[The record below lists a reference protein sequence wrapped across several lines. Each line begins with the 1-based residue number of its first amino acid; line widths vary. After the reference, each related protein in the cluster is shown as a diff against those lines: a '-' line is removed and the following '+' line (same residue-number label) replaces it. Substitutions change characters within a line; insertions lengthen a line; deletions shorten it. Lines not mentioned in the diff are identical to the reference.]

1 MLTRINKIH
10 SFSVS
15 PLRIVVFLL
24 IFFLLLLTSVNAQKN
39 GNKQNLPTWQSYK
52 GVTIGMTADEV
63 RAKLGA
69 AKSEDES
76 GFFYMPSETETVQ
89 VLLDAAKKVRT
100 VSVIFSAEHAASP
113 TFAEVFGKTAEAQ
126 PKPDGSIYKLVRF
139 EDAGY
144 WVSYSR
150 MAGDKAMV
158 IVMIQ
163 KL

>member
-1 MLTRINKIH
+1 MLTRTNKNN
-10 SFSVS
+10 SLFLS
-15 PLRIVVFLL
+15 PFRIAVLLVFL
-24 IFFLLLLTSVNAQKN
+24 FLLVTSVNAQKTD
-39 GNKQNLPTWQSYK
+39 NKNLPVWQSYK
-52 GVTIGMTADEV
+52 GVSIGMTDAQV
-63 RAKLGA
+63 REKLGA
-69 AKSEDES
+69 PKSEDDG
-76 GFFYMPSETETVQ
+76 GFFYTPSETETVQ

-100 VSVIFSAEHAASP
+100 VSVIFSAEHTGAP

-126 PKPDGSIYKLVRF
+126 PKPDGSVYKLVRF

>member
-1 MLTRINKIH
+1 MLTRTNKNY
-10 SFSVS
+10 STSVS
-15 PLRIVVFLL
+15 PLRIIVFLL

-39 GNKQNLPTWQSYK
+39 GNKQNLPAWQSYN
-52 GVTIGMTADEV
+52 GVTIGMTADAV
-63 RAKLGA
+63 REKLGA
-69 AKSEDES
+69 AKSEDDS

-89 VLLDAAKKVRT
+89 VLLDGDKKVRT
-100 VSVIFSAEHAASP
+100 VSVVYSAEHAGSP
-113 TFAEVFGKTAEAQ
+113 TFADIFGKSAEAQ
-126 PKPDGSIYKLVRF
+126 PKPDGSVYKMVRF

>member
-1 MLTRINKIH
+1 MLTRTTKNNSLFVS
-10 SFSVS
+10 SFGIVLFLLVFLFLLVTSVS
-15 PLRIVVFLL
+15 
-24 IFFLLLLTSVNAQKN
+24 AQKTD
-39 GNKQNLPTWQSYK
+39 NKNLPVWQSYK
-52 GVTIGMTADEV
+52 GVTIGMTDSQV
-63 RAKLGA
+63 REKLGSP
-69 AKSEDES
+69 KSEDDT

-89 VLLDAAKKVRT
+89 VLLDPAKKVRT
-100 VSVIFSAEHAASP
+100 ISVVYSADHTKSP

-150 MAGDKAMV
+150 TAGDKAMV